1 MTRAEFIISS
11 IKFLY
16 GAEMDEVRIQQDGLP
31 FVGCFGFKC
40 PSESE
45 VPDCNLCPYHNFWE
59 GDSNLT
65 IPTRKE
71 ICK

>member
-1 MTRAEFIISS
+1 MTRAEFMISS

-16 GAEMDEVRIQQDGLP
+16 GADMDEECLREDGRP
-31 FVGCFGFKC
+31 FKGCFGFKC
-40 PSESE
+40 PS
-45 VPDCNLCPYHNFWE
+45 DCDCDKCPYKDFWE